1 MLSPCR
7 PLALKNDNVRIRIFL
22 EHEKDKESDLY
33 MYLRELKDQLV
44 CMFNINESH
53 SKRVKSRNSY
63 FIILCYTIFLC

>member
-1 MLSPCR
+1 MVIQESGSC
-7 PLALKNDNVRIRIFL
+7 DNRL

-53 SKRVKSRNSY
+53 SKRVKPRTET
-63 FIILCYTIFLC
+63 L